1 MEYFFTFE
9 GIEGSGKTT
18 QIELAH
24 AFLSDRGYKV
34 RVTREPG
41 GTALGERIR
50 EILLSDKSLVLEP
63 VTELLLY
70 EASRAQVVSEVIRP
84 ALQEGSIVLCDRF
97 TDATMAY
104 QGYGR
109 GLDLELIRV
118 LNGIATGGLYPEA
131 TFLLDCPASV
141 GLRRINERS
150 ALSHGRGLDRLEQ
163 EGIEFHERVRQGYLD
178 LAEQAKERIVVLDAR
193 QDARAIHAQIKGYL
207 LGKLEKPEGSGAF

>member
-24 AFLSDRGYKV
+24 AFLSGRGYKV

-50 EILLSDKSLVLEP
+50 EILLSDKGLLLEP
-63 VTELLLY
+63 MTELLLY

-97 TDATMAY
+97 TDATVAY

-109 GLDLELIRV
+109 GLRLELIRE
-118 LNGIATGGLYPEA
+118 LNGIATGGLYPGA

-141 GLRRINERS
+141 GLRRIKERS
-150 ALSHGRGLDRLEQ
+150 ALSHGRDPDRLEQ

-178 LAEQAKERIVVLDAR
+178 LAEQDRGRIVVLDAR
-193 QDARAIHAQIKGYL
+193 QDVRVLHAQIKDYL
-207 LGKLEKPEGSGAF
+207 LGKLETSEGSGAF